1 MSEATLTAS
10 EMRVRLVKKA
20 STDPEFRAQL
30 ISDPKSAIKDE
41 LEMAIPPNFTIEVH
55 EDAGDTAH
63 LVLAPP
69 AELADA
75 ELATASGGQV
85 FRWSDRW
92 GGGYVGIDNAITFWD
107 DFNGPTYH
115 GGPKHNAD

>member
-30 ISDPKSAIKDE
+30 ISDPKAAIKDE
-41 LEMAIPPNFTIEVH
+41 LEMAIPPNFTIKVH

-69 AELADA
+69 AELAEA
-75 ELATASGGQV
+75 ELATASGGTV
-85 FRWSDRW
+85 YRWLPGR
-92 GGGYVGIDNAITFWD
+92 GEYAVVDNLITFWD
-107 DFNGPTYH
+107 DFNGPVYE
-115 GGPKHNAD
+115 GGPKNNV